1 MAGEARHPS
10 LPDAL
15 SSGITGHDV
24 IQGNSDRFQ
33 FLVIF
38 LIHGLFLALVWRLG
52 GTNYFL
58 FGLGFYAVVI
68 LSGLLI
74 DGLWHDEPPEWIFT
88 SLRWVFWGPLT
99 ASFIGG
105 LVIALIALARRMI
118 YALSV

>member
-1 MAGEARHPS
+1 MAGDARHPP
-10 LPDAL
+10 LRDAP
-15 SSGITGHDV
+15 SIEITGHEV
-24 IQGNSDRFQ
+24 IQGDVDRFQ
-33 FLVIF
+33 FLLIF
-38 LIHGLFLALVWRLG
+38 LIHGIFLALVWRLA

-58 FGLGFYAVVI
+58 FGLGFYGVVI

-74 DGLWHDEPPEWIFT
+74 DGLWHDDAPEWIFT

-105 LVIALIALARRMI
+105 LVISLIALARRMI